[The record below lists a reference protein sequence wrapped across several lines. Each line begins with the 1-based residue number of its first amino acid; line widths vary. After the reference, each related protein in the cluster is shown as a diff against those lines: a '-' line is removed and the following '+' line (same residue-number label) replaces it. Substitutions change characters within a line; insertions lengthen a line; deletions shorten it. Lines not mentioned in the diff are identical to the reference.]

1 MRLNTYTVD
10 AFASEVFAGNPAAV
24 VPLRDWLPDAT
35 MQAIAAENNL
45 SETAFCVPEGE
56 GRWAIR
62 WFTPG
67 TEVDLCGH
75 ATLATAYVLARFVD
89 TGRECFAF
97 RTQKAGELFVTRAG
111 DVFTLDFPARPPA
124 PVEVDADLLEGL
136 GGPAPVEVLAARD
149 YLVVYATADQVRA
162 LRPRMDRLAGLDRMT
177 IVTAP
182 GDAPGIDFVSRFFAP
197 AKGVPEDP
205 VTGSAHCTLIPYW
218 ARRLGRT
225 RLEALQVSRR
235 GGRLHC
241 ALEGSRVR
249 IGGRAALY
257 LEGAI
262 HV

>member
-1 MRLNTYTVD
+1 MRLNSYTVD
-10 AFASEVFAGNPAAV
+10 AFATGVFAGNPAAV
-24 VPLRDWLPDAT
+24 VPLREWLPDAT

-56 GRWAIR
+56 GTWAIR

-75 ATLATAYVLARFVD
+75 ATLATAYVLSRFVD
-89 TGRECFAF
+89 PGRERFAF
-97 RTQKAGELFVTRAG
+97 RTRKAGDLSVSRDGE
-111 DVFTLDFPARPPA
+111 VFTLDFPARPPV
-124 PVEVDADLLEGL
+124 PVEAPADLLEGL
-136 GGPAPVEVLAARD
+136 GGPPPAAILTARD
-149 YLVVYATADQVRA
+149 FLVVYPTAEQVRA
-162 LRPRMDRLAGLDRMT
+162 LSPRMDRLAALDRMT

-218 ARRLGRT
+218 AGRLGRT
-225 RLEALQVSRR
+225 RLEAEQVSRR

-241 ALEGSRVR
+241 ALEGDRVR

-257 LEGAI
+257 LEGMI
-262 HV
+262 HI